1 MEFAS
6 FVDASHFIVDPK
18 LLEAPH
24 DHSATEMNHEIDATC
39 YSLEPLLRKI
49 PNVLANRKVSSGNT
63 WQLRILGQSQAQL
76 EVEGLRMPKV
86 QGKEL
91 TGKKNT
97 PGYEPRTPASP
108 SSPIEAAY
116 FAFHSLI
123 ELRGSVLTPSPSPPL
138 FVLCSFNSICCR
150 SALPVCERSPASGKT
165 TAPYTFLPLIT
176 RTPRLNLARR
186 READASHPILAAGSA
201 ILGPYELHMGD
212 TIDWAPRYIVNEN
225 MRGYINQQD
234 LLSLLKFLLPQ
245 VTDLRDFQLNVWFIS
260 PGGPKSH
267 LQSCSMMRSSFPDSQ

>member
-1 MEFAS
+1 LLFA
-6 FVDASHFIVDPK
+6 AS
-18 LLEAPH
+18 
-24 DHSATEMNHEIDATC
+24 
-39 YSLEPLLRKI
+39 
-49 PNVLANRKVSSGNT
+49 SSGEA
-63 WQLRILGQSQAQL
+63 QYKHQAL
-76 EVEGLRMPKV
+76 PLCLLFFVLSIASAAGSTLPVRGRV
-86 QGKEL
+86 
-91 TGKKNT
+91 
-97 PGYEPRTPASP
+97 PASD
-108 SSPIEAAY
+108 
-116 FAFHSLI
+116 
-123 ELRGSVLTPSPSPPL
+123 
-138 FVLCSFNSICCR
+138 
-150 SALPVCERSPASGKT
+150 KT
-165 TAPYTFLPLIT
+165 TTPCTHLPPIT

-186 READASHPILAAGSA
+186 CEADASHPILAAGSA